1 MASSCSVEVKASAEK
16 YKIRPVNCEFMARFP
31 VARRQNAWHP
41 VRMTY
46 FLSHRSALQV
56 LGSIAA
62 TNGVPPMYAQPIS
75 MAEAS
80 GLESQVVEQL
90 LPVLRSFWAEAP
102 SRHAEAP
109 SRQVETCG
117 DHAEVSG
124 SQAGASG
131 CQANAAP
138 LGLPSSAI
146 GGSRNQPNSDGPA
159 LSPVDILVPADH
171 KRHRTSHL
179 LPHQWKAPLPPG
191 SLLQLTENVVISSP
205 EFCYLQMAS
214 VLSRLDLLLLGYS
227 MCGTY
232 HPAWIQKGFVQ
243 RRALTDVER
252 LRRYL
257 ENVLPGTFGVKKARS
272 SLKYLVNNSNSPMET
287 CCVLELVLPGM
298 LGGYGLCLPKMNQR
312 IDLSPAG
319 RQVYG
324 HAYCKADV
332 IWNQGRFVLEYLGPD
347 YHVCAERDLTRTT
360 VLEGEGYRVREVA
373 FEQVRNGHCMAEIA
387 RSVNSSLGRRTRAG
401 SPSDSAR
408 RRKEA
413 LRRQLY
419 PRAIQLADGTMAFPK
434 PDWALPAGF
443 SACVEEEHRHQEL
456 LRANARLRGIS

>member
-1 MASSCSVEVKASAEK
+1 M
-16 YKIRPVNCEFMARFP
+16 
-31 VARRQNAWHP
+31 
-41 VRMTY
+41 
-46 FLSHRSALQV
+46 

-80 GLESQVVEQL
+80 GLESQAAEQL
-90 LPVLRSFWAEAP
+90 LPLLRSFW
-102 SRHAEAP
+102 AEAP

-131 CQANAAP
+131 CQANAAL

-146 GGSRNQPNSDGPA
+146 GGSRNQPNSDGSA
-159 LSPVDILVPADH
+159 LSPVDVLVSADH

-191 SLLQLTENVVISSP
+191 SLLQLGENVVVSSP

-227 MCGTY
+227 ICGTY

-257 ENVLPGTFGVKKARS
+257 ENVLPGTFGVKKARDTRFARWHS
-272 SLKYLVNNSNSPMET
+272 SKSVT
-287 CCVLELVLPGM
+287 GTAW
-298 LGGYGLCLPKMNQR
+298 QR
-312 IDLSPAG
+312 S
-319 RQVYG
+319 
-324 HAYCKADV
+324 
-332 IWNQGRFVLEYLGPD
+332 
-347 YHVCAERDLTRTT
+347 
-360 VLEGEGYRVREVA
+360 
-373 FEQVRNGHCMAEIA
+373 
-387 RSVNSSLGRRTRAG
+387 RA
-401 SPSDSAR
+401 A
-408 RRKEA
+408 
-413 LRRQLY
+413 
-419 PRAIQLADGTMAFPK
+419 
-434 PDWALPAGF
+434 
-443 SACVEEEHRHQEL
+443 
-456 LRANARLRGIS
+456 